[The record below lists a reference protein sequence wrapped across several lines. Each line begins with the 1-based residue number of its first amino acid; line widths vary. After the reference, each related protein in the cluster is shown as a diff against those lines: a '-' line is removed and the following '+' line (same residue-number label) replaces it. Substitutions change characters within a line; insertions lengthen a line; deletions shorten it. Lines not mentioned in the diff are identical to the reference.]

1 MNESSLTEQLKALYE
16 ATHVPQ
22 LAPEEFTCSMFRA
35 ATGCTKATAETLLAN
50 AVKEGGIR
58 YVGERLH
65 DGKRVKAYRFVNETN
80 QD

>member
-1 MNESSLTEQLKALYE
+1 MNEATLTEQLRALYE
-16 ATHVPQ
+16 ASRIPP
-22 LAPEEFTCSMFRA
+22 LAPDEFHCGMFRA

-58 YVGERLH
+58 CVGERLH